1 MTVLESLADDGGGAS
16 WVLVG
21 LLALSIP
28 VTVVSG
34 DPVWIAFLVADLAV
48 LVLPAVAFR
57 DPAVM
62 LPPEITA
69 LAVLPGVSRVVAPA
83 WITEYA
89 TYVGVAAVSLAVV
102 VEIALFTE
110 AEMSERFADA
120 MVVLTTMAAIGVWAV
135 VQFHADRYLGTEF
148 IASPD
153 ALMWEFVRA
162 TAAGVV
168 AAGVF
173 RLYFRARA
181 PRERVALDASGD
193 EQSRTPTSRESE
205 GGRAQGSKEGERG

>member
-1 MTVLESLADDGGGAS
+1 MAVLESLADDGGGAS

-28 VTVVSG
+28 VTFVSG
-34 DPVWIAFLVADLAV
+34 EPVWTAFLVADLAV
-48 LVLPAVAFR
+48 LVLPALVFR
-57 DPAVM
+57 NPEVM
-62 LPPEITA
+62 LPWEITA

-110 AEMSERFADA
+110 AEMSERFAAA

-135 VQFHADRYLGTEF
+135 VEFHADQYLGTEF
-148 IASPD
+148 MGSLD
-153 ALMWEFVRA
+153 ALMWEFVA
-162 TAAGVV
+162 STIAGVGAGIVFAVYVSRQIGTRRTAEV
-168 AAGVF
+168 AT
-173 RLYFRARA
+173 R
-181 PRERVALDASGD
+181 
-193 EQSRTPTSRESE
+193 
-205 GGRAQGSKEGERG
+205 

>member
-1 MTVLESLADDGGGAS
+1 MAVLESLADDGGGAS
-16 WVLVG
+16 WLLVG

-28 VTVVSG
+28 VTLVSG
-34 DPVWIAFLVADLAV
+34 DPVWTAFLVADLAV

-57 DPAVM
+57 DPEVM
-62 LPPEITA
+62 LPPEVTA
-69 LAVLPGVSRVVAPA
+69 LAVLPGVSRVIAPA
-83 WITEYA
+83 WVTEYA

-110 AEMSERFADA
+110 AEMSERFAAA

-135 VQFHADRYLGTEF
+135 VQFHADQYLGTDF

-173 RLYFRARA
+173 HFYFRERD
-181 PRERVALDASGD
+181 PRERVTLDASGD
-193 EQSRTPTSRESE
+193 EQSRTHTS
-205 GGRAQGSKEGERG
+205 QEGERG